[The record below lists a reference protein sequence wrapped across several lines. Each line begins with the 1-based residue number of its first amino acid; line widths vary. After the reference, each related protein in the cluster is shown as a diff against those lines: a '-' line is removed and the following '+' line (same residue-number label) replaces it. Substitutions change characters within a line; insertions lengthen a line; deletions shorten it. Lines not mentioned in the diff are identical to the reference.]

1 MCQELFHV
9 SSLRQYYE
17 AEDNIFLILQRGSG
31 STEKLGE
38 RELVFECRQS

>member
-17 AEDNIFLILQRGSG
+17 AEDNFPHFAERGSG

-38 RELVFECRQS
+38 VGI